1 MQVRSTWL
9 TAVTVSLTFSS
20 SALAALPSPL
30 VVQEASGGGG
40 LQYLGSLGGNSNAS
54 EVSADGSVV
63 VGYSN
68 LPDGQGR
75 AFRWTAATGM
85 QDLGTLG
92 GQSVAESMSA
102 AGTKVVGNS
111 YLPNGQMR
119 AFRWTGAEPNTG
131 NAYCFGDGSGAACPC
146 GAAGNPGEGC
156 MNTSGTGAKLVGT
169 GAADLGEETFT
180 LMVGGAPPNKP
191 GIFFQGTT
199 QIANPLGDGI
209 WCSNAS
215 MRYGVNMTDGQG
227 NAVQAGLGEN
237 ASVAEVLNYQYWF
250 RDPGNSCGGGFNF
263 SNAWTVT
270 WE

>member
-92 GQSVAESMSA
+92 GASRAWSVSA
-102 AGTKVVGNS
+102 DGSVVVG
-111 YLPNGQMR
+111 Q
-119 AFRWTGAEPNTG
+119 
-131 NAYCFGDGSGAACPC
+131 SGMPK
-146 GAAGNPGEGC
+146 GE
-156 MNTSGTGAKLVGT
+156 
-169 GAADLGEETFT
+169 
-180 LMVGGAPPNKP
+180 
-191 GIFFQGTT
+191 
-199 QIANPLGDGI
+199 
-209 WCSNAS
+209 
-215 MRYGVNMTDGQG
+215 
-227 NAVQAGLGEN
+227 
-237 ASVAEVLNYQYWF
+237 
-250 RDPGNSCGGGFNF
+250 
-263 SNAWTVT
+263 
-270 WE
+270 